1 MRFEADLTGGWRPG
15 YVPLGIMDLEV
26 LGETASDRRI
36 LDALVRAIS
45 GTGSE
50 DHVDRLIDLIGEVV
64 PQDLVTVT
72 RYSTTQRPEFV
83 SHRNYSD
90 EMVRKYLEVY
100 YVYDPFYLY
109 WRTYQRPGVVPL
121 NRLAD
126 REAQRGR
133 YIAEFLAQSVICDEV
148 GVLLNDGPGWC
159 LGIFLDRSSCRF
171 STAEISR
178 LEARFPVF
186 AALHDLDLRT
196 RRPGFMRTAQP
207 AAAGRMPAGFD
218 DRELPDALWPD
229 LSSRERELVKFIITG
244 HPTAGIAA
252 RMKITVGTVK
262 NHRRRIYEKLDI
274 TTERELFLQYLD
286 HLSR

>member
-1 MRFEADLTGGWRPG
+1 M
-15 YVPLGIMDLEV
+15 PLGIMGLDL
-26 LGETASDRRI
+26 LGEQVPDRRI
-36 LDALVRAIS
+36 LDALVKAIS

-72 RYSTTQRPEFV
+72 RYSTSQRPEFV

-90 EMVRKYLEVY
+90 EMVRRYLETY
-100 YVYDPFYLY
+100 YVYDPFYLH
-109 WRTYQRPGVVPL
+109 WRTYQHAGVVHL
-121 NRLAD
+121 SRLAD
-126 REAQRGR
+126 REALRGK

-159 LGIFLDRSSCRF
+159 LGIFLDRSCRKF
-171 STAEISR
+171 SATEIRR
-178 LEARFPVF
+178 LETRFPVF
-186 AALHDLDLRT
+186 AALHDLDLRS
-196 RRPGFMRTAQP
+196 RGPGFMRTAQP
-207 AAAGRMPAGFD
+207 AAPGRTPARFG
-218 DRELPDALWPD
+218 DRELPDALWPG
-229 LSSRERELVKFIITG
+229 LSSRERELVTLIITG